1 MALQDSALAAFRQGQ
16 HDALTKF
23 VANYEGKSLD
33 LSSKN
38 LGDFGASAVARG
50 LQVNTALQ
58 VLNLYDNNIRPEGAA
73 AIADMLKV
81 NSTLTTLGIGDNG
94 IGSQGAQSMA
104 DAIKVNTTLTHLLLY
119 NNNIGPEGANHIAK
133 ALQGNEDSKLTSLN
147 IGGNSIGPG
156 GAKYIAEAMKVNNT
170 VQTLNLYD
178 NNIGPDGAKA
188 IGKALEENKECKLQ
202 TLDILYNR
210 IGDAGAIAIGKA
222 LQVNKSLK
230 ELSLWNN
237 GIGPEGAK
245 AIAAALEVNT
255 SLENVDIKDN
265 ELEPAQEK
273 EVTEASERQFKL
285 NRLWKETFNTLT
297 NGRDIQFA
305 VKQDDSK
312 KIDRFLGTYPPKSAF
327 PGWQKLLEELAR
339 DGLLKAFDIIDKDPG
354 KFNLDKHA
362 TIDYVALRTAGMGAA
377 DEATQKYFRAY
388 GKKLYLDRYDHEEE
402 PMYESPTCAV
412 YLAEDLKA
420 DNAKGELTKV
430 ALKVINPDLDDAEAN
445 FDREVSSRTALD
457 LGADAHHQ
465 KEGLVVGL
473 VRSHKEDMCLVMP
486 AADLSLAEFLL
497 RRNIAGR
504 DVLKV
509 REIMLAIAHCLK
521 IPHGKRLVHGDLKPR
536 NVVRLNGRWALVDF
550 DAAAEIGQ
558 PVGHKFSS
566 AFAPPELATVLAE
579 FGGSTN
585 SKEAKAKLPKADPS
599 FDIFSFGVI
608 LYELCTGNQILPHV
622 TDNLTY
628 EDDLLKLS
636 IWQGIDKDR
645 LAHVFQHAT
654 NKEKDAVR
662 EDKLGLDFEQI
673 CDDMKHLIWWC
684 LQEDPELRPTLKQVL
699 DHRALKKGGDGPQN
713 GEPEGS
719 DLKALF
725 INDTKEQKAK
735 PGSRGVTIVCDVTSK
750 AWKSLKA
757 KLWTMPI
764 RTRIHFFLSH
774 MQAEAS
780 GDVGTLAAA
789 LKSYGAAVWR
799 DMDAINLTEEGM
811 RQGVADCDVFILFLT
826 NGVLSRPYCLKE
838 IKWALEFGKPFIVVT
853 ETDLRFF
860 PFDWLRFERDLL
872 EKLEAGA
879 WGYSKNLGSSF
890 EKGSHEF
897 RIVFDAVKEQWDS
910 KRFIPFRRRDFEVK
924 AMVREIITRAG
935 QEGCAWGKRLPP
947 KPKQQPF
954 LSLELAPRETDL
966 PVYWQASRQHPSP
979 STPKSDIKKS
989 SAADSR
995 SKALSP
1001 TSGMEA
1007 KQGDAPVRR
1016 WPITFVICNRDC
1028 QLGKDMCQELL
1039 LAMEERYPDLKFVT
1053 SDEATVPAA
1062 LREAERVVV
1071 LLTAGI
1077 LKEGSSCMTHLR
1089 YAVEKGLPMYTLYS
1103 EKQQDGWEMKG
1114 PGGETWKVL
1123 YNASASDVDS
1133 SLAHK
1138 KVTSAKPLFSN
1149 ESKQQSWD
1157 FGSDEC
1163 KQAPREVMEVVGSL
1177 EAMIYRPLSVSPG
1190 NKSRIRKFESDAM
1203 CDELL
1208 ARMARPFFVRTSK
1221 EASAA
1226 APSLSDASLSL
1237 SASSTSTSASST

>member
-1 MALQDSALAAFRQGQ
+1 ML
-16 HDALTKF
+16 
-23 VANYEGKSLD
+23 
-33 LSSKN
+33 
-38 LGDFGASAVARG
+38 
-50 LQVNTALQ
+50 
-58 VLNLYDNNIRPEGAA
+58 RPG
-73 AIADMLKV
+73 
-81 NSTLTTLGIGDNG
+81 
-94 IGSQGAQSMA
+94 
-104 DAIKVNTTLTHLLLY
+104 
-119 NNNIGPEGANHIAK
+119 
-133 ALQGNEDSKLTSLN
+133 
-147 IGGNSIGPG
+147 GGNIFWR
-156 GAKYIAEAMKVNNT
+156 VR
-170 VQTLNLYD
+170 TLSRR
-178 NNIGPDGAKA
+178 P
-188 IGKALEENKECKLQ
+188 
-202 TLDILYNR
+202 
-210 IGDAGAIAIGKA
+210 
-222 LQVNKSLK
+222 
-230 ELSLWNN
+230 
-237 GIGPEGAK
+237 
-245 AIAAALEVNT
+245 VNT
-255 SLENVDIKDN
+255 SLENVDITN
-265 ELEPAQEK
+265 NNLEPAQEK
-273 EVTEASERQFKL
+273 EVNEASERQLEL

-297 NGRDIQFA
+297 NGRDIQLA

-312 KIDRFLGTYPPKSAF
+312 KIDRFLVAFPPKSAF

-339 DGLLKAFDIIDKDPG
+339 DGFLKAFDIIEKDPG
-354 KFNLDKHA
+354 KFHLEKHA

-388 GKKLYLDRYDHEEE
+388 GKKLYLDRYDREEE

-465 KEGLVVGL
+465 KEALVVGL

-599 FDIFSFGVI
+599 FDIFSFGVM
-608 LYELCTGNQILPHV
+608 LYELCSGNQILPHV

-662 EDKLGLDFEQI
+662 EAKLGLDFEHI

-924 AMVREIITRAG
+924 AMVREIITRA
-935 QEGCAWGKRLPP
+935 
-947 KPKQQPF
+947 
-954 LSLELAPRETDL
+954 
-966 PVYWQASRQHPSP
+966 
-979 STPKSDIKKS
+979 
-989 SAADSR
+989 
-995 SKALSP
+995 
-1001 TSGMEA
+1001 
-1007 KQGDAPVRR
+1007 
-1016 WPITFVICNRDC
+1016 
-1028 QLGKDMCQELL
+1028 
-1039 LAMEERYPDLKFVT
+1039 
-1053 SDEATVPAA
+1053 
-1062 LREAERVVV
+1062 
-1071 LLTAGI
+1071 
-1077 LKEGSSCMTHLR
+1077 
-1089 YAVEKGLPMYTLYS
+1089 
-1103 EKQQDGWEMKG
+1103 
-1114 PGGETWKVL
+1114 
-1123 YNASASDVDS
+1123 
-1133 SLAHK
+1133 
-1138 KVTSAKPLFSN
+1138 
-1149 ESKQQSWD
+1149 
-1157 FGSDEC
+1157 
-1163 KQAPREVMEVVGSL
+1163 
-1177 EAMIYRPLSVSPG
+1177 
-1190 NKSRIRKFESDAM
+1190 
-1203 CDELL
+1203 
-1208 ARMARPFFVRTSK
+1208 
-1221 EASAA
+1221 
-1226 APSLSDASLSL
+1226 
-1237 SASSTSTSASST
+1237 